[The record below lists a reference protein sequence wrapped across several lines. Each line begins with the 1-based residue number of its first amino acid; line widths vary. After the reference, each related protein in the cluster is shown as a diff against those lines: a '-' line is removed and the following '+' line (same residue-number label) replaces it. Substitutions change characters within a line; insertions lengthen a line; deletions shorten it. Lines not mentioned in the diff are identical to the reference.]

1 MRKVGLTMRLLNRLG
16 IFAIGS
22 VGAYGFLAGVFGLYC
37 IVGGHDILE
46 MMYGG
51 FASML
56 LALSAGV
63 GLAVWAPELQR
74 RWSEP
79 T

>member
-1 MRKVGLTMRLLNRLG
+1 MKLLNKLG
-16 IFAIGS
+16 LFALGS
-22 VGAYGFLAGVFGLYC
+22 VGAYGIFAGVFGLYC
-37 IVGGHDILE
+37 IVGGHNMLE

-51 FASML
+51 FASIL
-56 LALSAGV
+56 LALPVGV
-63 GLAVWAPELQR
+63 GLAIWAPELQR